1 MARRFRGES
10 EQTVDGKGRV
20 SVPALF
26 RRVVEA
32 SDPEWKDGMR
42 PELVIVYGTDKQPH
56 LDCYT
61 VEAIEQIDRRIDRM
75 KKGSIERKMMERIYH
90 GHSMPAQIVEDGRI
104 VLPQKLRKKLDL
116 DDKAFFIASGDHFQI
131 WKPSTYEE
139 VELAKVDEWLDQQDE
154 DFDPSSLL
162 PDLPEE

>member
-10 EQTVDGKGRV
+10 EQTVDSKGRV

-32 SDPEWKDGMR
+32 CDPEWKEGMR
-42 PELVIVYGTDKQPH
+42 PELVIVYGTEKQQF
-56 LDCYT
+56 LECYT
-61 VEAIEQIDRRIDRM
+61 IEAIEEIDRRIDRM
-75 KKGSIERKMMERIYH
+75 KKGSIERRMVERIYH

-116 DDKAFFIASGDHFQI
+116 EDKAFFIASGDHFQI

-139 VELAKVDEWLDQQDE
+139 LELAKVDEWLGQQDE

-162 PDLPEE
+162 PDLPED

>member
-10 EQTVDGKGRV
+10 EQTVDSKGRV

-32 SDPEWKDGMR
+32 CDPEWKEGMR
-42 PELVIVYGTDKQPH
+42 PELVIVYGTEKQQF
-56 LDCYT
+56 LECYT
-61 VEAIEQIDRRIDRM
+61 IEAIEEIDRRIDRM
-75 KKGSIERKMMERIYH
+75 KKGSIERRMVERIYH

-116 DDKAFFIASGDHFQI
+116 EDKAFFIASGDHFQI

-139 VELAKVDEWLDQQDE
+139 VELAKVDEWLGQQDE

-162 PDLPEE
+162 PDLPED